1 MAAEARA
8 QPGCWGSSM
17 ALGKLLKL
25 FKSVSFVCQ
34 LEIKGFLWRLDE
46 SMPGP

>member
-8 QPGCWGSSM
+8 QPCRGGSYM

-25 FKSVSFVCQ
+25 FKSVSLVCQ
-34 LEIKGFLWRLDE
+34 LEIKGLLWRLDE
-46 SMPGP
+46 SMPGT